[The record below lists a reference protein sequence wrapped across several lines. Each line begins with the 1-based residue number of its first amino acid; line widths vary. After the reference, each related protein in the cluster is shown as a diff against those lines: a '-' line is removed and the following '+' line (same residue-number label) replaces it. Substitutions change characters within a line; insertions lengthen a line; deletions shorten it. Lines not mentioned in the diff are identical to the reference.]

1 MKLPRYVMKVNRGS
15 RVVYRYNPP
24 ADAIDHGVLK
34 RKDIGEDYS
43 EAVAYADA
51 QNKIL
56 DEWRS
61 ERKYLK
67 NLSEKSKVSDLIK
80 SYTNNITFTKL
91 SAKAQHDYKYYLSR
105 WLNNKAGGVPLASC
119 RLADLNTPSC
129 QKIYEE
135 HAEHSVSLSNHC
147 LAVYRLLFNYA
158 IRHGYTIF
166 NPFSKVLRR
175 ADKPRKTV
183 WTREDVRAFLNT
195 AYSEFKWRNIG
206 LIAQMAY
213 EYGQRMGDMRMLTW
227 DSFDL
232 DNGVLHLEQS
242 KRRARVSI
250 PTSAGLLTML
260 RQQKQEYGW
269 QKYVAPSNIPDRQGG
284 LRPYTLF
291 SLSKVANKV
300 MEEAHLPKDLRLQD
314 LRRTAVTEMIEVG
327 VPLPN
332 IMAISGHATPQ
343 SLTPY
348 IKNTLRSA
356 TVASQMRG
364 LI

>member
-1 MKLPRYVMKVNRGS
+1 MKLPRYVMKVS
-15 RVVYRYNPP
+15 RAGRDIYRYNPP
-24 ADAIDHGVLK
+24 IDAVDANVVK
-34 RKDIGEDYS
+34 RKEIGESYD
-43 EAVAYADA
+43 EAVAYAAA
-51 QNKIL
+51 QNEIL
-56 DEWRS
+56 DAWRKD
-61 ERKYLK
+61 RKYLRDLTDK
-67 NLSEKSKVSDLIK
+67 AVLNDLIR
-80 SYTNNITFTKL
+80 SYTSNIVYTKL
-91 SAKAQHDYKYYLSR
+91 SSKAQHDYKYYLER
-105 WLNNKAGGVPLASC
+105 WLDSKANGVPLAKC
-119 RLADLNTPSC
+119 RLSDLNTPAC

-135 HAEHSVSLSNHC
+135 HAAHSVSLANHC
-147 LAVYRLLFNYA
+147 LAVYRLVFNYA
-158 IRHGYTIF
+158 IRHGYTTF

-175 ADKPRKTV
+175 ADKPRRTV
-183 WTREDVRAFLNT
+183 WTREDIRAFLNT
-195 AYSEFKWRNIG
+195 AYSEFKWRNVG

-213 EYGQRMGDMRMLTW
+213 EYGQRMGDMRTLKW
-227 DSFDL
+227 DNFDL

-250 PTSAGLLTML
+250 PTSEGLLQML
-260 RQQKQEYGW
+260 RQQKKEFGW
-269 QKYVAPSNIPDRQGG
+269 QKYIAPSNVPDRKGG
-284 LRPYTLF
+284 LNPYTLHN
-291 SLSKVANKV
+291 LSKVAKQIM
-300 MEEAHLPKDLRLQD
+300 MEAQLPDDLRLQD